1 MYLTDKDKNSARES
15 SDHEEIELMLEH
27 VSTQVEEV
35 VSEAEG
41 LAVSPLSS
49 HVPTSLSCLT
59 SHRLRR

>member
-1 MYLTDKDKNSARES
+1 MYLTDKDKVPARDS

-41 LAVSPLSS
+41 LAVGRP
-49 HVPTSLSCLT
+49 PAAARTYAGNKG
-59 SHRLRR
+59 